1 MKCVCVWGGGGGG
14 SLYNQLKQADADENI
29 CTHIYTSELVYAVFS
44 QARKAEEEK
53 LQ

>member
-1 MKCVCVWGGGGGG
+1 MCVCVGGGGGVFIQ
-14 SLYNQLKQADADENI
+14 SVKQADADENI

-53 LQ
+53 LLQ